1 MQEPFKV
8 IIVDDELS
16 VIENIKDFLLM
27 LYPNQAE
34 IVAEASNYND
44 AVNILQTNNADILF
58 IDINLRDGKSGFDVL
73 DSIRDNI
80 YIQPIFVTAFDNFA
94 LKAFE
99 YEAIDY
105 LLKPI
110 SMSDLKKAVDKVLK
124 RRRTSSIKAISS
136 VIKELA
142 DNNESQKRIIISDR
156 NGWQII
162 KIDDI
167 LYLEADGSY
176 CILHLSNGNKIT
188 SSRNMKHI
196 DTLMEHNADFFKV
209 HKSYMVNKRHILS
222 YIGAR
227 NVLVMSNDSTIP
239 VTLTSKEIM
248 EALK

>member
-1 MQEPFKV
+1 MQQPFKV
-8 IIVDDELS
+8 IIIDDELS

-44 AVNILQTNNADILF
+44 AVHILQTNNADILF
-58 IDINLRDGKSGFDVL
+58 IDINLHGGKSGFDVL
-73 DSIRDNI
+73 DSIRDNV

-94 LKAFE
+94 LRAFE

-105 LLKPI
+105 VLKPI
-110 SMSDLKKAVDKVLK
+110 SLSDLKKAVDKALK
-124 RRRTSSIKAISS
+124 RRRTTSIKAISGA
-136 VIKELA
+136 IKEFSE
-142 DNNESQKRIIISDR
+142 NNETQKRIIISDR
-156 NGWQII
+156 NGWQVI

-176 CILHLSNGNKIT
+176 CILHLSNGSKIT

-196 DTLMEHNADFFKV
+196 DAQMEHHPDFFKV

-227 NVLVMSNDSTIP
+227 NVLLMSNDSAIP